1 MDMESF
7 SLIFSFWNTIE
18 LERDD
23 YRKTKEFS
31 KKPKWI
37 FTVRDANNE
46 LQYADIIL
54 GKILSSG
61 VLQILTDLATQSVA

>member
-7 SLIFSFWNTIE
+7 SFIFSFWNTIE
-18 LERDD
+18 LETDN
-23 YRKTKEFS
+23 YRKTKGFS

-37 FTVRDANNE
+37 FTVRDANND